1 MTRTRARK
9 RQPKKPSQLPRLLRH
24 LKPLVSN
31 RGLHGHRVITTV
43 SLSASERDLL
53 DEAARVHHISR
64 ATVLRTGLP
73 LAVAQLLA
81 AASTPDPEEKL
92 DPLPPA

>member
-9 RQPKKPSQLPRLLRH
+9 RQPKKPSQLPRLLRQ

-43 SLSASERDLL
+43 SLSASERALL

-64 ATVLRTGLP
+64 ATVLRAGLP
-73 LAVAQLLA
+73 LAVEQLTATTTLGDIFEG
-81 AASTPDPEEKL
+81 S
-92 DPLPPA
+92 

>member
-9 RQPKKPSQLPRLLRH
+9 RQKPKKPSQLPTLLRQ

-43 SLSASERDLL
+43 SLSASERALL

-73 LAVAQLLA
+73 LAVAQLLTA
-81 AASTPDPEEKL
+81 PTTLGAKEE
-92 DPLPPA
+92 